1 MHNQLAIFLLAAKD
15 LMLPCLNKQLF
26 GIECPGCG
34 LQRSVLLLFEGDF
47 LGAFYMYPAIYP
59 LISLVGVLILN
70 QFFNIK
76 YYQKLVIAFSIAS
89 VVFILVNYI
98 IKITH

>member
-1 MHNQLAIFLLAAKD
+1 MYNQLAIFILGAKD

-26 GIECPGCG
+26 GIDCPGCG
-34 LQRSVLLLFEGDF
+34 LQRSVLLLFKGDF

-59 LISLVGVLILN
+59 LISLVLLLVVN
-70 QFFNIK
+70 QFFTIK
-76 YYQKLVIAFSIAS
+76 YYQKLVIALSITS
-89 VVFILVNYI
+89 VAFILVNYI